1 VIEVDPTVTDDPGTA
16 ASGEGVAA
24 PPHSRGALV
33 AWLVVAAAALAASLL
48 LLHVGRGTTWFFDD
62 WSWILTR
69 RTGSLDD
76 YLANHNGHL
85 NLVPIL
91 VYKTMWSVFG
101 LTDYTA
107 FRVLA
112 VVVHVGTC
120 VLLFVY
126 LRRRAQLWFAASATV
141 VILFLGYAFQDLVW
155 PFQIQFTGAMAAGIA
170 ALLLVDRGDRI
181 GDVGASLALAIAVAC
196 SGVGLPF
203 VGAVTLEL
211 LLRRRTWRRLWVPL
225 VPFALWGLW
234 YLQYGQS
241 QVKGSNI
248 HLVPE
253 NAAQMGSAA
262 VGALLGLSM
271 SDGHLPLALL
281 GIVVVV
287 VLAIDRRISPRC
299 AAVLALPLGYW
310 ILTSLSRA
318 QFGDPGASRYL
329 YPGAIFVVLALSELV
344 PRLRVPGGR
353 VGAVVAVLVLLAL
366 VVVSVRGNV
375 DQLRQG
381 AAGLRDAS
389 THVKAEL
396 RSVELA
402 RHHVD
407 PAFRPDPVR
416 APQIDAGGYL
426 DAVDDLGSP
435 ADSIGEVRAQSA
447 EVRAVAD
454 AVLVRALRARLRAA
468 PDMPSDTGDAPDV
481 VHAVGGTVAKDGP
494 CAQFTPSAAST
505 PDAGLEV
512 QTRGPVT
519 VEAASAPV
527 AVGARVF
534 GDAFTPIGS
543 VAAASART
551 LHLPATAAGP
561 WRVQL
566 GSAGAIR
573 VCTNR

>member
-1 VIEVDPTVTDDPGTA
+1 VRVDSTLADESETAPTSDTA
-16 ASGEGVAA
+16 VA
-24 PPHSRGALV
+24 PPRSRGALV
-33 AWLVVAAAALAASLL
+33 AWVVVGAAAGAASLL

-76 YLANHNGHL
+76 FLANHNGHL
-85 NLVPIL
+85 NLVPVVL
-91 VYKTMWSVFG
+91 YKAMWSVFG

-107 FRVLA
+107 FRILA
-112 VVVHVGTC
+112 VLVHVATC
-120 VLLFVY
+120 LLLFAY
-126 LRRRAQLWFAASATV
+126 LRRRAQLWFAVSATV
-141 VILFLGYAFQDLVW
+141 VVLFLGYAFQDLVW
-155 PFQIQFTGAMAAGIA
+155 PFQIQFTGAMAGGLA
-170 ALLLVDRGDRI
+170 ALLLLDRDDRAGDI
-181 GDVGASLALAIAVAC
+181 GASIALAISVAC

-211 LLRRRTWRRLWVPL
+211 LLRRKTWRRLWVPL
-225 VPFALWGLW
+225 IPLALWGLW

-241 QVKGSNI
+241 QVKGSNV

-262 VGALLGLSM
+262 VGALLGLSTD
-271 SDGHLPLALL
+271 DGHVPLALL

-287 VLAIDRRISPRC
+287 VLAVDRRISPRF

-344 PRLRVPGGR
+344 PRLRVTKLSR
-353 VGAVVAVLVLLAL
+353 AGAVVAALVLVVL
-366 VVVSVRGNV
+366 VAVSLRGNV

-402 RHHVD
+402 RDRVD
-407 PAFRPDPVR
+407 PAFRPDPIR

-435 ADSIGEVRAQSA
+435 ADSLREVRAQSA

-468 PDMPSDTGDAPDV
+468 PGSPTEGAAPEV
-481 VHAVGGTVAKDGP
+481 VSSRGGLATRAGS
-494 CAQFTPSAAST
+494 CAQFTPSANA
-505 PDAGLEV
+505 PDAGMELV
-512 QTRGPVT
+512 TRGPV
-519 VEAASAPV
+519 VVSASTAPV
-527 AVGARVF
+527 AVAARVF
-534 GDAFTPIGS
+534 GDGFTPVGT
-543 VAAASART
+543 VAADRDRT
-551 LHLPATAAGP
+551 LDLPVTAAGP
-561 WRVQL
+561 WRVHV
-566 GSAGAIR
+566 GGAGPIR
-573 VCTNR
+573 VCAAG